1 MCKNL
6 AEELMEKK
14 IVTIMRGVT
23 GEKALYAADAIAKGG
38 LQFLEVTFDPS
49 GRISQRETLETIA
62 ALSKEFGSIL
72 HIGAGTVLTVDQ
84 VEAAHEAGAGYIISP
99 DTDEKII
106 HRTKECGMLSLPGAL
121 TPTEI
126 KRAHG
131 AGADFVKLFPV
142 GNQEGIEQLL
152 LKNSIKEED
161 IYKILASGMITSEF
175 GLCNVDHIIAP
186 VGIKELHDNMY
197 ETKLEEITGIPFV
210 FIRGVKIMGQSVDE
224 TDVIRGEETELIGIM
239 EDAESAYILPGSHS
253 KIIKTDTEGR
263 IITFS
268 TSLTG
273 EMIAVLSSGTILKDA
288 VNLNVNQLDA
298 AYLLDG
304 YRCCER
310 NGINKALFKV
320 RLLKTQFQKSETQI
334 YSFFMG
340 IILHDEIEEV
350 LRYDVKKIVIAGKKQ
365 IKEAL
370 SILIQHV
377 SEKEIVCVTD
387 EQAENA
393 NIRGMI
399 KIYEYA

>member
-1 MCKNL
+1 
-6 AEELMEKK
+6 
-14 IVTIMRGVT
+14 MRN
-23 GEKALYAADAIAKGG
+23 YIAIDGG
-38 LQFLEVTFDPS
+38 TTNT
-49 GRISQRETLETIA
+49 RISLVRDYQVLDTIKINVGARKGIEDKTLLQR
-62 ALSKEFGSIL
+62 S
-72 HIGAGTVLTVDQ
+72 V
-84 VEAAHEAGAGYIISP
+84 
-99 DTDEKII
+99 
-106 HRTKECGMLSLPGAL
+106 
-121 TPTEI
+121 
-126 KRAHG
+126 
-131 AGADFVKLFPV
+131 
-142 GNQEGIEQLL
+142 QEGIEQLL

>member
-72 HIGAGTVLTVDQ
+72 HIGAGTVLAVDQ

-142 GNQEGIEQLL
+142 GNLGADY
-152 LKNSIKEED
+152 IKAVKASLNHVK
-161 IYKILASGMITSEF
+161 YLA
-175 GLCNVDHIIAP
+175 
-186 VGIKELHDNMY
+186 VG
-197 ETKLEEITGIPFV
+197 G
-210 FIRGVKIMGQSVDE
+210 
-224 TDVIRGEETELIGIM
+224 
-239 EDAESAYILPGSHS
+239 
-253 KIIKTDTEGR
+253 
-263 IITFS
+263 
-268 TSLTG
+268 
-273 EMIAVLSSGTILKDA
+273 
-288 VNLNVNQLDA
+288 VNLENLKEFEKAGAGGFGIGSNILNKQMIEKNDFAGIA
-298 AYLLDG
+298 ALAKQYAELVG
-304 YRCCER
+304 ER
-310 NGINKALFKV
+310 K
-320 RLLKTQFQKSETQI
+320 
-334 YSFFMG
+334 
-340 IILHDEIEEV
+340 
-350 LRYDVKKIVIAGKKQ
+350 
-365 IKEAL
+365 
-370 SILIQHV
+370 
-377 SEKEIVCVTD
+377 
-387 EQAENA
+387 
-393 NIRGMI
+393 
-399 KIYEYA
+399 

>member
-1 MCKNL
+1 
-6 AEELMEKK
+6 
-14 IVTIMRGVT
+14 MRN
-23 GEKALYAADAIAKGG
+23 YIAIDGG
-38 LQFLEVTFDPS
+38 TTNT
-49 GRISQRETLETIA
+49 RISLVRDYQVLDTIKINVGARKGIEDKTLLQR
-62 ALSKEFGSIL
+62 S
-72 HIGAGTVLTVDQ
+72 V
-84 VEAAHEAGAGYIISP
+84 
-99 DTDEKII
+99 
-106 HRTKECGMLSLPGAL
+106 
-121 TPTEI
+121 
-126 KRAHG
+126 
-131 AGADFVKLFPV
+131 
-142 GNQEGIEQLL
+142 QEGIEQLL

-186 VGIKELHDNMY
+186 AGIKELHDNMY

-239 EDAESAYILPGSHS
+239 EDAESAYILPCSQS